1 MNKERL
7 MQVIR
12 APIVSEKTSL
22 IQEKSNQF
30 VFEISSD
37 ATKGDVKAAVE
48 ALFNVKVEGVNVVTV
63 RGKTRAFRGRLGKR
77 SDWRKAYVR
86 LSQGQT
92 IDLTAQA

>member
-22 IQEKSNQF
+22 VQEKSNQF
-30 VFEISSD
+30 VFEVASD

-48 ALFNVKVEGVNVVTV
+48 VLFNVKVDSVNVVNV
-63 RGKTRAFRGRLGKR
+63 RGKSRAFRGRLGKR

>member
-12 APIVSEKTSL
+12 APIVSEKTAL
-22 IQEKSNQF
+22 VQEKSNQF
-30 VFEISSD
+30 VFEVAAD

-48 ALFNVKVEGVNVVTV
+48 ALFNVKVEGVNVVNV
-63 RGKTRAFRGRLGKR
+63 RGKSRAFRGRLGKR
-77 SDWRKAYVR
+77 ADWRKAYVR